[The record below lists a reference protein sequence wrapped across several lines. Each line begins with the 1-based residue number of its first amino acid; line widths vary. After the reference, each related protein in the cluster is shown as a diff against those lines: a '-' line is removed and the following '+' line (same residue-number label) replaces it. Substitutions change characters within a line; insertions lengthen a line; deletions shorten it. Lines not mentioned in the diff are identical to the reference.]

1 MRGEE
6 ILAKLLD
13 EFGVFVG
20 GRKARVARVWVGE
33 IKVKLLVEL
42 MCVGS
47 QTPW

>member
-1 MRGEE
+1 MRSEE
-6 ILAKLLD
+6 VLAKVLV

-20 GRKARVARVWVGE
+20 GRKARVACVWVGE

>member
-1 MRGEE
+1 MRVEE
-6 ILAKLLD
+6 VLAKLLD

-20 GRKARVARVWVGE
+20 GRKARVAHVWVGE
-33 IKVKLLVEL
+33 IKVEL